1 MEAMIQAENR
11 WRNNTYLKSGGFKAG
26 LWKIVTWPFSQFK
39 EPTAEP
45 TFGERS
51 AAKFALLF

>member
-1 MEAMIQAENR
+1 MEAMIH
-11 WRNNTYLKSGGFKAG
+11 LKSGGLKAG

-51 AAKFALLF
+51 VAKFALLF